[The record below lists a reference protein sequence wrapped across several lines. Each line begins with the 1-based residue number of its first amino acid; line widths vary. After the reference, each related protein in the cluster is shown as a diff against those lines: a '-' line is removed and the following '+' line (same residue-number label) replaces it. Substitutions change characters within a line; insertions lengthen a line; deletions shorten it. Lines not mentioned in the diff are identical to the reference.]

1 MLRTKSYRPTKNNK
15 NKDMDVKNKN
25 FALYTWKTWKNFIS

>member
-15 NKDMDVKNKN
+15 NKDMNVKNKN
-25 FALYTWKTWKNFIS
+25 FALYT